1 MKMRVQLVIEDA
13 SGASTCTD
21 IAAIERHIHDLIGLS
36 LEEVK
41 AMAGAVQREMVEAQ
55 AREVL
60 SQNSTCPLCQ
70 SRLRGNGRHR
80 IHYRT
85 PFGRL
90 ELDSPRFY
98 RCRCQTSGRVSFS
111 PLALWL
117 GTHTSPELQYLE
129 AQFAALLPYG
139 ASAHMLGTVL
149 PLERATSIT
158 TWKRHVG
165 GIGIRLDREAHERVA
180 SAQALNEFGLP
191 KRNPLQA
198 VGIDGGYVKAS
209 NAPSRREG
217 WFEVMV
223 GKSLPRA
230 GTGQVFAFVHRLEAR
245 PTERMERFLAQQGV
259 FPAQPTTFLSDGG
272 ETVRQAQGD
281 FRQFGEPILD
291 WFHVAMRMTQL
302 SQTIKGLPADR
313 TDEPDPLKHIEECL
327 QILRRAKAYLWH
339 GSPHRALQT
348 LEDLTW
354 EIGTES
360 EHAKVMQDKLE
371 EFMGYVT
378 ANLTAIPNYAD
389 RHRHGEPIA
398 TGFVESAVNQ
408 VVSKR
413 LVKKQQMRW
422 TPSGAHQLL
431 QVRPACSISN
441 CAVILSAGTRAC
453 SPLQG
458 RFVWRRSTRNG
469 PLSI

>member
-21 IAAIERHIHDLIGLS
+21 IAAIERHTEDLIGLS
-36 LEEVK
+36 LEEAK

-55 AREVL
+55 VREAL
-60 SQNSTCPLCQ
+60 GQNSTCPQCQ
-70 SRLRGNGRHR
+70 SRLRRNGTHR

-85 PFGRL
+85 AFGRL

-98 RCRCQTSGRVSFS
+98 RCRCQTSRRVSFS

-129 AQFAALLPYG
+129 AHFAALLPYG
-139 ASAHMLGTVL
+139 VSARMLGTVL
-149 PLERATSIT
+149 PLERSTSIT

-165 GIGIRLDREAHERVA
+165 SIGVRLDREAHEHVA
-180 SAQALNEFGLP
+180 SAQALNEFRLP
-191 KRNPLQA
+191 KRNPLRA

-209 NAPSRREG
+209 NAPSRQEG

-230 GTGQVFAFVHRLEAR
+230 GTGQVFAFVHRLEAQ
-245 PTERMERFLAQQGV
+245 PTERMERFLAEQGV

-272 ETVRQAQGD
+272 ETVRQAQGE
-281 FRQFGEPILD
+281 FRQFGVPILD

-302 SQTIKGLPADR
+302 SQAIKGLPADQ
-313 TDEPDPLKHIEECL
+313 TDEPDSPKHIEECL
-327 QILRRAKAYLWH
+327 RILRRAKAYLWH

-360 EHAKVMQDKLE
+360 APANAMQDRLE

-378 ANLTAIPNYAD
+378 ANLTSIPNYAD

-431 QVRPACSISN
+431 QVRTRVLNKQLRGDFERWHPR
-441 CAVILSAGTRAC
+441 LQSAPEPVRLAA
-453 SPLQG
+453 
-458 RFVWRRSTRNG
+458 
-469 PLSI
+469 

>member
-1 MKMRVQLVIEDA
+1 M
-13 SGASTCTD
+13 
-21 IAAIERHIHDLIGLS
+21 
-36 LEEVK
+36 
-41 AMAGAVQREMVEAQ
+41 
-55 AREVL
+55 
-60 SQNSTCPLCQ
+60 
-70 SRLRGNGRHR
+70 
-80 IHYRT
+80 
-85 PFGRL
+85 
-90 ELDSPRFY
+90 
-98 RCRCQTSGRVSFS
+98 
-111 PLALWL
+111 
-117 GTHTSPELQYLE
+117 SPELQYLE

-139 ASAHMLGTVL
+139 VSARMLSTVL

-158 TWKRHVG
+158 TWKRHVATLG
-165 GIGIRLDREAHERVA
+165 ARLDREAHERIVA
-180 SAQALNEFGLP
+180 APAINEFGLP

-198 VGIDGGYVKAS
+198 IGIDGGYVKA
-209 NAPSRREG
+209 ADALSRHEG

-272 ETVRQAQGD
+272 ETVRQAQGE

-302 SQTIKGLPADR
+302 SQAIKGLPADLS
-313 TDEPDPLKHIEECL
+313 DEQDAAKHVEECL
-327 QILRRAKAYLWH
+327 GILRRAKAYLWH

-360 EHAKVMQDKLE
+360 EHAKAMQDKLE

-413 LVKKQQMRW
+413 LVKNSRC
-422 TPSGAHQLL
+422 GGL
-431 QVRPACSISN
+431 QREPTIC
-441 CAVILSAGTRAC
+441 CK
-453 SPLQG
+453 
-458 RFVWRRSTRNG
+458 
-469 PLSI
+469 